1 MDRETRYEEMG
12 KRMKDTSPT
21 AAEREDDRDTGIID
35 YRKDFLSCSL
45 NIWHVLAAGSP
56 FVIHIVR
63 KKIHKTSCFLT
74 LQGTALFKGLVAC
87 FWNIYYAIISIW
99 EGILRRKTSLVIP
112 ATSYSLFTDPLWLFS
127 SSCVSFLVG
136 HAGQTDHMCCAE
148 HCSQHVFWISLLSAL
163 CFQGPA

>member
-56 FVIHIVR
+56 FVIHIV
-63 KKIHKTSCFLT
+63 KKNT
-74 LQGTALFKGLVAC
+74 Q
-87 FWNIYYAIISIW
+87 
-99 EGILRRKTSLVIP
+99 
-112 ATSYSLFTDPLWLFS
+112 
-127 SSCVSFLVG
+127 SFMLAHPSG
-136 HAGQTDHMCCAE
+136 HST
-148 HCSQHVFWISLLSAL
+148 V
-163 CFQGPA
+163 